1 MKREI
6 ERANVECKDAP
17 KVAPYHDNMKL
28 CPGQTAVFTI
38 EIPNPGTDL

>member
-6 ERANVECKDAP
+6 ERANAECKDAP
-17 KVAPYHDNMKL
+17 KVAPYHDNMKR
-28 CPGQTAVFTI
+28 PGQTAVFTI